1 MDGFLNLNKPQKFT
15 SHDCVAKLR
24 KILQTKKIGHGGTLD
39 PSATGVLPIAVGKA
53 TRLLQFLPTEKA
65 YRGTVKFGIVTATDD
80 MEGEII
86 QQQSA
91 NHLTLAMVK
100 PYLEEFLGKIEQIPP
115 AFSAIKKDGK
125 KMYDLARQ
133 GKEVEVPTREVEISQ
148 MEVLGWQEGEYP
160 ELSLEIHC
168 SAGTYIRSIA
178 RDLGAKVGTGAT
190 LSSLERTL
198 SCGMT
203 IDKSLTFEE
212 ISTLQLEK
220 QLNLIN
226 LDEPLEHLPP
236 LELGETETQRW
247 CYGQRIIWEENINDG
262 FYRTYNQSGDFL
274 GITEKYEDEGVSLI
288 KAKVNVG
295 QN

>member
-15 SHDCVAKLR
+15 SHDCVGKLR

-65 YRGTVKFGIVTATDD
+65 YRGIVKFGIVTATDD

-91 NHLTLAMVK
+91 SHLTLAIIK

-125 KMYDLARQ
+125 KMYELARQ
-133 GKEVEVPTREVEISQ
+133 GKEVEVPKREVEISQ
-148 MEVLGWQEGEYP
+148 IEVLGWQEGEYP
-160 ELSLEIHC
+160 ELKLEIHC

-178 RDLGAKVGTGAT
+178 RDLGEKVGTGAT

-198 SCGMT
+198 SCAMT
-203 IDKSLTFEE
+203 IDHSLTFEE
-212 ISTLQLEK
+212 ISTLQVEK

-226 LDEPLEHLPP
+226 LDIPLQHLPR

-247 CYGQRIIWEENINDG
+247 CYGQRIIWEENINNG

-274 GITEKYEDEGVSLI
+274 GITEKYEDEGVNLI
-288 KAKVNVG
+288 KAKVMLGKN
-295 QN
+295 